1 MVDILSGG
9 FQGDRDPGGWIVMQR
24 DVRIVKGRRAFI
36 GLAIGLM
43 LIVATQASVGSRAS
57 AATLATPHLR
67 NAKLADIRIDTSTGR
82 RLLRYTTKIINVG
95 GGAFELQGT
104 RSSTTSPWTVEQRL
118 YNSDGTANSTVT
130 TNATLFYAGDGH
142 NHWHVQDLE
151 LGDLT
156 RRDNG
161 VKVGTSAKRGFC
173 FYDNVRYNSSAP
185 PFYQSST
192 NSCALNNP
200 GALSVMMGLS
210 VGWGDVYV
218 QSLPFQYVDITGLT
232 AGRYR
237 LTERVNPSLGLSA
250 DLSSNE
256 TWVDLRLTGNSVRV
270 EAYGP
275 GL

>member
-1 MVDILSGG
+1 MG
-9 FQGDRDPGGWIVMQR
+9 RDARSVGS
-24 DVRIVKGRRAFI
+24 KSRRAFV
-36 GLAIGLM
+36 GLAMGLT
-43 LIVATQASVGSRAS
+43 LLVATGSVSARTF
-57 AATLATPHLR
+57 AATVATPHLR
-67 NAKLADIRIDTSTGR
+67 NAKIADIRIDTSTGR

-95 GGAFELQGT
+95 AGAFELQGT
-104 RSSTTSPWTVEQRL
+104 RSSTTSPWTVQQRL
-118 YNSDGTANSTVT
+118 YNSDGTENSTVT

-151 LGDLT
+151 LGELT
-156 RRDNG
+156 RLDNG

-173 FYDNVRYNSSAP
+173 FYDNIRYNSSAP
-185 PFYQSST
+185 PFYESSS

-210 VGWGDVYV
+210 VGWGDIYV
-218 QSLPFQYVDITGLT
+218 WSIPFQYVDVTGLIP
-232 AGRYR
+232 GRYR

-250 DLSSNE
+250 DLSNNE
-256 TWVDLRLTGNSVRV
+256 TWVDLRLTKNAVRV